1 MAVGLPETLQLIPIS
16 PSIKLELPACLATP
30 DLVIFLTAPARIKQV
45 ITGVSG
51 GHLLTKNTDIFLV
64 NVLLLY
70 LLYDET

>member
-1 MAVGLPETLQLIPIS
+1 MPETLQLILIS
-16 PSIKLELPACLATP
+16 PSIKLDLLTIS

-51 GHLLTKNTDIFLV
+51 GHLGTKNTDIFLV